1 MQVDLPKMIDKSRR
15 TFLTNTLL
23 TSSVL
28 AVTRRVE
35 AQNTN
40 ALAFQ
45 RIAIEETFTIPEVQD
60 ARRALFERDPDR
72 EPGLPPPPPYVVN
85 DTTRTLYDL
94 GDGRIAVIDAAGVDS
109 PFASSEQGTEWMD
122 AAPVSDADRRKIYQE
137 NAERIFSL

>member
-1 MQVDLPKMIDKSRR
+1 MQVDLPKMVDKSRR
-15 TFLTNTLL
+15 TFLTNTFL

-35 AQNTN
+35 TQNTN

-60 ARRALFERDPDR
+60 ARRTLFERDPDR
-72 EPGLPPPPPYVVN
+72 EPGLPPPSYVVN

-94 GDGRIAVIDAAGVDS
+94 GDGRIAVIDAAGVNS
-109 PFASSEQGTEWMD
+109 PFASSERGTEWMN